1 MRRNSLT
8 LFLTAILLFS
18 ALPFTLNNASAD
30 TVIRSEVVDILPVG
44 TFDDGLDWTLVA
56 EQGYTSDPADFT
68 AISIADGELQISH
81 DRPESHAD
89 TTAWSSYSVTG
100 STMSLNT
107 PDGAYNYSSG
117 PTIEVSSFDF
127 ASVESNALRNV
138 SLVVAFEIP
147 HTLQDDSVRFII
159 EWAGK
164 TELVREISHTWAAVD
179 HSASNPMI
187 VDLNDLE
194 EWDWNLIDQISVTV
208 DYVSMGGIDD
218 SRIEVDAVGL
228 IIRHLDPDFGFEY
241 AKALHDTPA
250 INSPVLDFDGQDGE
264 VSDLALAACGLQL
277 TSGASV
283 GTWDIL
289 NIDRPHDQTWGRVH
303 ITENG
308 NSSLKIRATGD
319 SSWLTMNDGDIIP
332 LSVGKIDIRVTILDG
347 CVERFRID
355 INDPTVTIRGRV
367 VGETTG
373 LISNLSGL
381 SLAVGESLVIGS
393 IPLSIGNF
401 EMNASIGHLLP
412 ALGGSLSVGIA
423 ARIQWSSNGSAE
435 QVDIIVE
442 EISIG
447 GGYLIEWDSDPIC
460 DSIAD
465 QNLQED
471 GGGRLIYFLGTC
483 IDDITPVDNLD
494 ISATSS
500 NATIL
505 IADVTQDS
513 IRIQPQTEKSGDVI
527 VEVIVTDQRG
537 NTWQDLFTVSISEIA
552 DPPVISG
559 VPMTQYLEIGSTTLI
574 QLEIVDPDST
584 QANLVVST
592 DKSWATIDAFNR
604 LTLQPAVAGQHMV
617 KISVTDGT
625 STTNITLEVIA
636 TAKPDLEIEQVQL
649 RRGEEVVTEVSEG
662 DVLRIEV
669 FVRNSG
675 SISAE
680 EVTVHCIVD
689 GIIIESQRLD
699 VVESGSLKT
708 VTCDWQA
715 PFGTVNI
722 TGRVDPTGQID
733 ELEENDNERTIILTI
748 IENEKPDDGG
758 NDFASG
764 EVSQLG
770 GIAIYVAVAAIVL
783 AAIIFL
789 QIGPGRIQRP
799 HQRPPRRGR

>member
-1 MRRNSLT
+1 VRSNSLT
-8 LFLTAILLFS
+8 LFLTAILLFTS
-18 ALPFTLNNASAD
+18 LPFTLNTATAD
-30 TVIRSEVVDILPVG
+30 TVIRSESVDILPAG
-44 TFDDGLDWTLVA
+44 TFEDQLAWTLSA
-56 EQGYTSDPADFT
+56 EQGYTGDPADFT
-68 AISIADGELQISH
+68 TISIADGELQISH
-81 DRPESHAD
+81 TRPESLVE

-100 STMSLNT
+100 SSMSLNT

-127 ASVESNALRNV
+127 SEVESNALRNV
-138 SLVVAFEIP
+138 SLVVAYEIP
-147 HTLQDDSVRFII
+147 NTLQDDSVRFII
-159 EWAGK
+159 EWSGK

-179 HSASNPMI
+179 HSASNPM
-187 VDLNDLE
+187 VVELSGLE
-194 EWDWNLIDQISVTV
+194 VWDWNLVDQITVTI
-208 DYVSMGGIDD
+208 DYVSVGGVDD
-218 SRIEVDAVGL
+218 SRVEVDAVGL
-228 IIRHLDPDFGFEY
+228 IVKHLDPDFGFEY

-250 INSPVLDFDGQDGE
+250 INSPVLDFDSQDGE
-264 VSDLALAACGLQL
+264 VSNLALASCGLEIA
-277 TSGASV
+277 TGESV

-289 NIDRPHDQTWGRVH
+289 NIVRPHDQYWGRVH
-303 ITENG
+303 LTENG

-319 SSWLTMNDGDIIP
+319 ASWLTLNDGEQIP
-332 LSVGKIDIRVTILDG
+332 LDVENIDIRVTIFDG

-367 VGETTG
+367 TGNTTG

-381 SLAVGESLVIGS
+381 SLAVGESLVIET
-393 IPLSIGNF
+393 IPLLTGSF

-412 ALGGSLSVGIA
+412 ELGRSLSVGIA
-423 ARIQWSSNGSAE
+423 TRIQWSSNGSEE
-435 QVDIIVE
+435 QVEVIVE

-447 GGYLIEWDSDPIC
+447 GGYLIEWDRDPVC

-465 QNLQED
+465 QTLQED
-471 GGGRLIYFLGTC
+471 GGGLLIYFLGTC
-483 IDDITPVDNLD
+483 IDDITAVENLD
-494 ISATSS
+494 ITATSS
-500 NATIL
+500 DTSIL
-505 IADVTQDS
+505 IADVVQDS
-513 IRIQPQTEKSGDVI
+513 IRIQPQLEKSGDVI
-527 VEVIVTDQRG
+527 VVIVVTDQRG
-537 NTWQDLFTVSISEIA
+537 NIWEDLFTVSIGEIA

-574 QLEIVDPDST
+574 QLEIVDPDSS
-584 QANLVVST
+584 QANLILST

-604 LTLQPAVAGQHMV
+604 LTLQPVVAGQHMV
-617 KISVTDGT
+617 TISVTDGT
-625 STTNITLEVIA
+625 STTKITLEVIA
-636 TAKPDLEIEQVQL
+636 TAKPDLEIEEIQL
-649 RRGEEVVTEVSEG
+649 RRGEEIVTEVTEG
-662 DVLRIEV
+662 EVLRIEV

-680 EVTVHCIVD
+680 EVTVHCVVD

-722 TGRVDPTGQID
+722 TGRVDPTAQID
-733 ELEENDNERTIILTI
+733 ELEENDNERTILLTV
-748 IENEKPDDGG
+748 IEKEKPDDGG
-758 NDFASG
+758 GDFASG